1 MAFNDILQTLFM
13 WAVVM
18 LLPLLSIFLQ
28 KPAWAKVLS
37 FIFLYPVSIMYIA
50 RQDGFHLN
58 PPLVFAAAGISLG
71 VAAILLRNPTI
82 RERVSD
88 PTDSRITG
96 PAYYAGISGLFLFLL
111 LLSALVPNSPFKF
124 YPGPTVSNSLGGSG
138 NMMSNSYRPE
148 L

>member
-13 WAVVM
+13 WAIVM

-28 KPAWAKVLS
+28 EPVWAKVLC

-58 PPLVFAAAGISLG
+58 PPLVFAAAGLSLA

-88 PTDSRITG
+88 PSDSRITG
-96 PAYYAGISGLFLFLL
+96 PAYYAGISGLFLFVL
-111 LLSALVPNSPFKF
+111 LLSALIPNSPLKF
-124 YPGPTVSNSLGGSG
+124 YPGPTVSNSGGG